1 MRSLSLTEFLEPF
14 VGKDVELV
22 NLQYGNCKAEIDDAY
37 KKTGIAVKSVNE
49 IDTFNNID
57 HLASLIHCCDRV
69 ITIDNS
75 TVHLSASM
83 GKQTDLLL
91 PFVTDWR
98 WCGGEKPQFGMIA

>member
-1 MRSLSLTEFLEPF
+1 MRSLSLAKFLEPF

-37 KKTGIAVKSVNE
+37 KNWYSIKSVNE

-75 TVHLSASM
+75 TAPLSIY
-83 GKQTDLLL
+83 GKTNRLALTL
-91 PFVTDWR
+91 CNRLAMVR
-98 WCGGEKPQFGMIA
+98 W